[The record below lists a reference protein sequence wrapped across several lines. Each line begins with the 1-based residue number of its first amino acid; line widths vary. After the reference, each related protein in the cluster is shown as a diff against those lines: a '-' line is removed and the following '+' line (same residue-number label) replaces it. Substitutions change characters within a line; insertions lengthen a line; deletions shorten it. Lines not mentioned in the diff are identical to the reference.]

1 MFSSLNIIFVVVV
14 VYMEKWKKARDEPL
28 KNVDKMLKKRVYKV
42 NNFLDELLGFLI
54 LLKKIL

>member
-1 MFSSLNIIFVVVV
+1 
-14 VYMEKWKKARDEPL
+14 MEKWKKARDEPL